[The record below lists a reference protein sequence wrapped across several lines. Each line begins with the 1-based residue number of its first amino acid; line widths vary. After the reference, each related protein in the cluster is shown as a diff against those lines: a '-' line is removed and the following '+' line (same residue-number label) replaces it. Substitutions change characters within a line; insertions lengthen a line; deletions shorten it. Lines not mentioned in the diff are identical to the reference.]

1 MDGGADDGRA
11 KGCLIGGSLGAL
23 LIFVALIVGLYL
35 LGGPEQS
42 PLERLRDIAVVFV
55 VLLNLVV
62 VVLLA
67 GIAAALAFLV
77 VQTRDRVI
85 PLLEEATGAMRR
97 ARGTVEF
104 VSEEAVRPIVTVA
117 GTIARLRAMARSA
130 AGKDTG
136 RRP

>member
-1 MDGGADDGRA
+1 MDGGSSDGKTKA
-11 KGCLIGGSLGAL
+11 YLIGGGVAAL
-23 LIFVALIVGLYL
+23 LLFVVLIVVLYL

-42 PLERLRDIAVVFV
+42 PLERLRDIAVIFV

-77 VQTRDRVI
+77 IQTKDRVI
-85 PLLEEATGAMRR
+85 PLLEDVTGAVQR

-117 GTIARLRAMARSA
+117 GTVARVRAMAKA
-130 AGKDTG
+130 AGTG
-136 RRP
+136 GRKR

>member
-11 KGCLIGGSLGAL
+11 KGCLIGGSLAAL
-23 LIFVALIVGLYL
+23 LLFVVLIVGLYL
-35 LGGPEQS
+35 LGGSEQS

-77 VQTRDRVI
+77 VQTKDRVI
-85 PLLEEATGAMRR
+85 PLLEEATGVVRR

-104 VSEEAVRPIVTVA
+104 VSEEAVRPIVAVA
-117 GTIARLRAMARSA
+117 GTVARVRAMARTA
-130 AGKDTG
+130 VGKDHRT
-136 RRP
+136 RR

>member
-1 MDGGADDGRA
+1 MDGGANDG
-11 KGCLIGGSLGAL
+11 KTKTYLIGGSLAAL
-23 LIFVALIVGLYL
+23 LLFVALIVGLYL

-77 VQTRDRVI
+77 IQTKDRVI
-85 PLLEEATGAMRR
+85 PLLEEATGAVRR

-117 GTIARLRAMARSA
+117 GTVARIRAMANA
-130 AGKDTG
+130 AGGKPG
-136 RRP
+136 RKRP

>member
-1 MDGGADDGRA
+1 MDGGSSDGKTKA
-11 KGCLIGGSLGAL
+11 YLIGGGVAAL
-23 LIFVALIVGLYL
+23 LLVVVLLVVRYL

-42 PLERLRDIAVVFV
+42 PLERLRDIAVIFV

-77 VQTRDRVI
+77 IQTKDRVI
-85 PLLEEATGAMRR
+85 PLLEDVTGAVQR

-117 GTIARLRAMARSA
+117 GTVARVRAMAKA
-130 AGKDTG
+130 AGTG
-136 RRP
+136 GRKR